1 MATPGETPPEDSGSF
16 PVAATA
22 GEAQPIPL
30 EGGQEGTQPT
40 LANMMSM
47 LQRLADRVETMST
60 EQAKMQDVAQATT
73 AATAEIRRLDEYV
86 RQGFSH
92 FDDRVNRSRVVE
104 QQMRDQLRS
113 ARTSDMPGLMPSDVK
128 PAKIEKLSTTNIDE
142 LRNWFRHARGYLKY
156 HNINPEEPRSVYWAS
171 GYFHGPVSKWWYAQV
186 ASTHDEIGGG
196 FTGITHME
204 AALITEFCGR
214 TPAKQARINLDRA
227 TQRTTVQKYA
237 NYFREQLLELPHRHE
252 EDNVHDFQR
261 GLKPHI
267 RKEVALKNPKT
278 LAEAVQAALA
288 VEAAERETDVHREIR
303 RERLNIMDDDGDD
316 DEQYYS
322 SAEGETTEHEDDLLM
337 ARRLTEEEFERFKKE
352 GRCFICRAKG
362 HAASA
367 CPSKKKKISEY
378 RPRKTRPGN

>member
-40 LANMMSM
+40 LADMMSM

-142 LRNWFRHARGYLKY
+142 LRNWFRHARGL
-156 HNINPEEPRSVYWAS
+156 RQLVY
-171 GYFHGPVSKWWYAQV
+171 K
-186 ASTHDEIGGG
+186 
-196 FTGITHME
+196 
-204 AALITEFCGR
+204 
-214 TPAKQARINLDRA
+214 ARISIH
-227 TQRTTVQKYA
+227 QRDS
-237 NYFREQLLELPHRHE
+237 NW
-252 EDNVHDFQR
+252 
-261 GLKPHI
+261 
-267 RKEVALKNPKT
+267 
-278 LAEAVQAALA
+278 
-288 VEAAERETDVHREIR
+288 
-303 RERLNIMDDDGDD
+303 
-316 DEQYYS
+316 
-322 SAEGETTEHEDDLLM
+322 
-337 ARRLTEEEFERFKKE
+337 
-352 GRCFICRAKG
+352 
-362 HAASA
+362 
-367 CPSKKKKISEY
+367 
-378 RPRKTRPGN
+378 

>member
-40 LANMMSM
+40 LATMMSM

-60 EQAKMQDVAQATT
+60 EQARMQDVAQATT
-73 AATAEIRRLDEYV
+73 AATAEIRRLDEY
-86 RQGFSH
+86 
-92 FDDRVNRSRVVE
+92 
-104 QQMRDQLRS
+104 
-113 ARTSDMPGLMPSDVK
+113 
-128 PAKIEKLSTTNIDE
+128 
-142 LRNWFRHARGYLKY
+142 
-156 HNINPEEPRSVYWAS
+156 
-171 GYFHGPVSKWWYAQV
+171 
-186 ASTHDEIGGG
+186 
-196 FTGITHME
+196 
-204 AALITEFCGR
+204 
-214 TPAKQARINLDRA
+214 
-227 TQRTTVQKYA
+227 
-237 NYFREQLLELPHRHE
+237 
-252 EDNVHDFQR
+252 
-261 GLKPHI
+261 
-267 RKEVALKNPKT
+267 EVALKNPKT

-322 SAEGETTEHEDDLLM
+322 GAEGEATEQEDDLLM

-362 HAASA
+362 HVASA

>member
-1 MATPGETPPEDSGSF
+1 
-16 PVAATA
+16 
-22 GEAQPIPL
+22 
-30 EGGQEGTQPT
+30 
-40 LANMMSM
+40 
-47 LQRLADRVETMST
+47 
-60 EQAKMQDVAQATT
+60 
-73 AATAEIRRLDEYV
+73 
-86 RQGFSH
+86 
-92 FDDRVNRSRVVE
+92 
-104 QQMRDQLRS
+104 
-113 ARTSDMPGLMPSDVK
+113 
-128 PAKIEKLSTTNIDE
+128 
-142 LRNWFRHARGYLKY
+142 
-156 HNINPEEPRSVYWAS
+156 
-171 GYFHGPVSKWWYAQV
+171 
-186 ASTHDEIGGG
+186 
-196 FTGITHME
+196 ME

-261 GLKPHI
+261 VLKPHI

-316 DEQYYS
+316 DEQYYN
-322 SAEGETTEHEDDLLM
+322 SAEGEVTEQEDDLLM

-352 GRCFICRAKG
+352 GRSFICRAKG
-362 HAASA
+362 HVASA
-367 CPSKKKKISEY
+367 CPSKKKKISDY

>member
-60 EQAKMQDVAQATT
+60 EQAKMQEVAQATT
-73 AATAEIRRLDEYV
+73 AATAEIRRSDEY
-86 RQGFSH
+86 
-92 FDDRVNRSRVVE
+92 
-104 QQMRDQLRS
+104 
-113 ARTSDMPGLMPSDVK
+113 
-128 PAKIEKLSTTNIDE
+128 
-142 LRNWFRHARGYLKY
+142 
-156 HNINPEEPRSVYWAS
+156 
-171 GYFHGPVSKWWYAQV
+171 
-186 ASTHDEIGGG
+186 
-196 FTGITHME
+196 
-204 AALITEFCGR
+204 
-214 TPAKQARINLDRA
+214 
-227 TQRTTVQKYA
+227 
-237 NYFREQLLELPHRHE
+237 
-252 EDNVHDFQR
+252 
-261 GLKPHI
+261 
-267 RKEVALKNPKT
+267 EVALKNPKT
-278 LAEAVQAALA
+278 LAEAVQSALA

-322 SAEGETTEHEDDLLM
+322 SAEGEATEQEDDLLM

-362 HAASA
+362 HVASA

>member
-1 MATPGETPPEDSGSF
+1 
-16 PVAATA
+16 
-22 GEAQPIPL
+22 
-30 EGGQEGTQPT
+30 
-40 LANMMSM
+40 
-47 LQRLADRVETMST
+47 MST
-60 EQAKMQDVAQATT
+60 EQAKMQEVAQATT

-156 HNINPEEPRSVYWAS
+156 HNVNPEEPRSVYWAS

-204 AALITEFCGR
+204 AALITEFCG
-214 TPAKQARINLDRA
+214 Q
-227 TQRTTVQKYA
+227 
-237 NYFREQLLELPHRHE
+237 
-252 EDNVHDFQR
+252 
-261 GLKPHI
+261 
-267 RKEVALKNPKT
+267 
-278 LAEAVQAALA
+278 AVQAALA

-322 SAEGETTEHEDDLLM
+322 SAEGEATEQEDDLLM

-362 HAASA
+362 HVASA
-367 CPSKKKKISEY
+367 CPSKKKKISDY

>member
-16 PVAATA
+16 PVAATT

-40 LANMMSM
+40 LADMMSM

-73 AATAEIRRLDEYV
+73 AATAEIRRLDEY
-86 RQGFSH
+86 
-92 FDDRVNRSRVVE
+92 
-104 QQMRDQLRS
+104 
-113 ARTSDMPGLMPSDVK
+113 
-128 PAKIEKLSTTNIDE
+128 
-142 LRNWFRHARGYLKY
+142 
-156 HNINPEEPRSVYWAS
+156 
-171 GYFHGPVSKWWYAQV
+171 
-186 ASTHDEIGGG
+186 
-196 FTGITHME
+196 
-204 AALITEFCGR
+204 
-214 TPAKQARINLDRA
+214 
-227 TQRTTVQKYA
+227 
-237 NYFREQLLELPHRHE
+237 
-252 EDNVHDFQR
+252 
-261 GLKPHI
+261 
-267 RKEVALKNPKT
+267 EVALKNPKT

-322 SAEGETTEHEDDLLM
+322 SAEGEATEQEDDLLM

-362 HAASA
+362 HVASA

>member
-1 MATPGETPPEDSGSF
+1 MATPRETPPEDSGSF

-40 LANMMSM
+40 LADMMSM

-73 AATAEIRRLDEYV
+73 AAMAEIRRLDEYV

-113 ARTSDMPGLMPSDVK
+113 ARTSDMPGLMPSD
-128 PAKIEKLSTTNIDE
+128 
-142 LRNWFRHARGYLKY
+142 
-156 HNINPEEPRSVYWAS
+156 
-171 GYFHGPVSKWWYAQV
+171 
-186 ASTHDEIGGG
+186 
-196 FTGITHME
+196 
-204 AALITEFCGR
+204 
-214 TPAKQARINLDRA
+214 
-227 TQRTTVQKYA
+227 
-237 NYFREQLLELPHRHE
+237 
-252 EDNVHDFQR
+252 
-261 GLKPHI
+261 
-267 RKEVALKNPKT
+267 
-278 LAEAVQAALA
+278 AALA

-322 SAEGETTEHEDDLLM
+322 SAEGEATEQEDDLLM

-362 HAASA
+362 HVASA

>member
-40 LANMMSM
+40 LATMMSM

-73 AATAEIRRLDEYV
+73 AATAEIRRLDEY
-86 RQGFSH
+86 
-92 FDDRVNRSRVVE
+92 
-104 QQMRDQLRS
+104 
-113 ARTSDMPGLMPSDVK
+113 
-128 PAKIEKLSTTNIDE
+128 
-142 LRNWFRHARGYLKY
+142 
-156 HNINPEEPRSVYWAS
+156 
-171 GYFHGPVSKWWYAQV
+171 
-186 ASTHDEIGGG
+186 
-196 FTGITHME
+196 
-204 AALITEFCGR
+204 
-214 TPAKQARINLDRA
+214 
-227 TQRTTVQKYA
+227 
-237 NYFREQLLELPHRHE
+237 
-252 EDNVHDFQR
+252 
-261 GLKPHI
+261 
-267 RKEVALKNPKT
+267 
-278 LAEAVQAALA
+278 AALA

-303 RERLNIMDDDGDD
+303 RERLNTMDDDGDD

-322 SAEGETTEHEDDLLM
+322 SAEGEATEQEDDLLM
-337 ARRLTEEEFERFKKE
+337 ARRLTEEEFERFQKE

-362 HAASA
+362 HVASA

>member
-40 LANMMSM
+40 LATMMSM

-73 AATAEIRRLDEYV
+73 AAMAEIRRLDEY
-86 RQGFSH
+86 
-92 FDDRVNRSRVVE
+92 
-104 QQMRDQLRS
+104 
-113 ARTSDMPGLMPSDVK
+113 
-128 PAKIEKLSTTNIDE
+128 
-142 LRNWFRHARGYLKY
+142 
-156 HNINPEEPRSVYWAS
+156 
-171 GYFHGPVSKWWYAQV
+171 
-186 ASTHDEIGGG
+186 
-196 FTGITHME
+196 
-204 AALITEFCGR
+204 
-214 TPAKQARINLDRA
+214 
-227 TQRTTVQKYA
+227 
-237 NYFREQLLELPHRHE
+237 
-252 EDNVHDFQR
+252 
-261 GLKPHI
+261 
-267 RKEVALKNPKT
+267 
-278 LAEAVQAALA
+278 AALA

-303 RERLNIMDDDGDD
+303 RERLNIMNDDGDD

-322 SAEGETTEHEDDLLM
+322 SAEGEATEQEDDLLM

-362 HAASA
+362 HVASA

-378 RPRKTRPGN
+378 RPRKTRPGNEDVSRPRAARDRVKDCPLKRLARLQKYNPRILERH

>member
-40 LANMMSM
+40 LATMMSM

-60 EQAKMQDVAQATT
+60 EQAKMQEVAQATT

-104 QQMRDQLRS
+104 QQMRDQLRF
-113 ARTSDMPGLMPSDVK
+113 ARTSDMPGLMPSDM
-128 PAKIEKLSTTNIDE
+128 
-142 LRNWFRHARGYLKY
+142 Y
-156 HNINPEEPRSVYWAS
+156 
-171 GYFHGPVSKWWYAQV
+171 
-186 ASTHDEIGGG
+186 
-196 FTGITHME
+196 
-204 AALITEFCGR
+204 
-214 TPAKQARINLDRA
+214 
-227 TQRTTVQKYA
+227 
-237 NYFREQLLELPHRHE
+237 
-252 EDNVHDFQR
+252 
-261 GLKPHI
+261 
-267 RKEVALKNPKT
+267 
-278 LAEAVQAALA
+278 
-288 VEAAERETDVHREIR
+288 VHREIR

-322 SAEGETTEHEDDLLM
+322 SAEGEATEQEDDLLM

-362 HAASA
+362 HVASA

>member
-40 LANMMSM
+40 LVTMMSM

-60 EQAKMQDVAQATT
+60 EQARMQDVAQATT

-156 HNINPEEPRSVYWAS
+156 HNVNPEEPRSVYWAS
-171 GYFHGPVSKWWYAQV
+171 GYFHGPVSKWWQPWLLKLR
-186 ASTHDEIGGG
+186 S
-196 FTGITHME
+196 
-204 AALITEFCGR
+204 GR
-214 TPAKQARINLDRA
+214 QMCTA
-227 TQRTTVQKYA
+227 
-237 NYFREQLLELPHRHE
+237 
-252 EDNVHDFQR
+252 
-261 GLKPHI
+261 
-267 RKEVALKNPKT
+267 
-278 LAEAVQAALA
+278 
-288 VEAAERETDVHREIR
+288 REIR

-322 SAEGETTEHEDDLLM
+322 SAEGETTEQEDDLLM

-362 HAASA
+362 HVASA

>member
-1 MATPGETPPEDSGSF
+1 MATPEETPPEDSGSC

-40 LANMMSM
+40 LATMMSM

-73 AATAEIRRLDEYV
+73 AAMAEIRRLDEYV

-104 QQMRDQLRS
+104 RQMRDQLRS

-156 HNINPEEPRSVYWAS
+156 HNVNPEEPRSVYWHMAIFTDLYPS
-171 GYFHGPVSKWWYAQV
+171 GGTRKWRVRTTKLAAV
-186 ASTHDEIGGG
+186 L
-196 FTGITHME
+196 TGITHME

-322 SAEGETTEHEDDLLM
+322 SAEGEATEQEDDLLM

-362 HAASA
+362 HVASA

>member
-1 MATPGETPPEDSGSF
+1 MATPPEDSGSI

-60 EQAKMQDVAQATT
+60 EQVKMQEVAKATT

-86 RQGFSH
+86 RQDFSH

-128 PAKIEKLSTTNIDE
+128 PSKIEKLSTTNIDE

-156 HNINPEEPRSVYWAS
+156 HNVNPEEPRSVYWAS

-252 EDNVHDFQR
+252 EYNVHDFQR

-278 LAEAVQAALA
+278 LTEAVQAALF

-322 SAEGETTEHEDDLLM
+322 SAEGEATEQEDDLLM

-352 GRCFICRAKG
+352 GRCFICKAKG
-362 HAASA
+362 HVASA

>member
-40 LANMMSM
+40 LATMMSM

-60 EQAKMQDVAQATT
+60 EQAKMQEVAQATT

-104 QQMRDQLRS
+104 QQMRDQLRF

-142 LRNWFRHARGYLKY
+142 LRNWFRHAQGYLKY
-156 HNINPEEPRSVYWAS
+156 HNVNPEEPRSVYWAS

-237 NYFREQLLELPHRHE
+237 NYFREQILELPHRHE
-252 EDNVHDFQR
+252 EDNMY
-261 GLKPHI
+261 
-267 RKEVALKNPKT
+267 
-278 LAEAVQAALA
+278 
-288 VEAAERETDVHREIR
+288 VHREIR

-322 SAEGETTEHEDDLLM
+322 SAEGEATEQEDDLLM

-362 HAASA
+362 HVASA

>member
-40 LANMMSM
+40 LATMMSM

-86 RQGFSH
+86 RQGFGH

-113 ARTSDMPGLMPSDVK
+113 AWTSDMPGLMPSD
-128 PAKIEKLSTTNIDE
+128 
-142 LRNWFRHARGYLKY
+142 
-156 HNINPEEPRSVYWAS
+156 
-171 GYFHGPVSKWWYAQV
+171 
-186 ASTHDEIGGG
+186 
-196 FTGITHME
+196 
-204 AALITEFCGR
+204 
-214 TPAKQARINLDRA
+214 
-227 TQRTTVQKYA
+227 
-237 NYFREQLLELPHRHE
+237 
-252 EDNVHDFQR
+252 
-261 GLKPHI
+261 
-267 RKEVALKNPKT
+267 EVALKNPKT

-322 SAEGETTEHEDDLLM
+322 SAEGEATEQEDDLLM

-362 HAASA
+362 HVASA

>member
-40 LANMMSM
+40 LATMMSM

-60 EQAKMQDVAQATT
+60 EQARMQDVAQAIT

-86 RQGFSH
+86 RQGFGH

-113 ARTSDMPGLMPSDVK
+113 ARTSDMPGLMPSD
-128 PAKIEKLSTTNIDE
+128 
-142 LRNWFRHARGYLKY
+142 
-156 HNINPEEPRSVYWAS
+156 
-171 GYFHGPVSKWWYAQV
+171 
-186 ASTHDEIGGG
+186 
-196 FTGITHME
+196 
-204 AALITEFCGR
+204 
-214 TPAKQARINLDRA
+214 
-227 TQRTTVQKYA
+227 
-237 NYFREQLLELPHRHE
+237 
-252 EDNVHDFQR
+252 
-261 GLKPHI
+261 
-267 RKEVALKNPKT
+267 EVALKNPKT

-288 VEAAERETDVHREIR
+288 VEAAEREIDVHREIR

-322 SAEGETTEHEDDLLM
+322 SAEGEATEQEDDLLM

-362 HAASA
+362 HVASA

>member
-1 MATPGETPPEDSGSF
+1 MATPGQTPPEDSGSF

-40 LANMMSM
+40 LATMMSM

-73 AATAEIRRLDEYV
+73 AAMAEIRRLDEYV

-104 QQMRDQLRS
+104 QQMRDQLRF
-113 ARTSDMPGLMPSDVK
+113 ARTSDMPGLMPSD
-128 PAKIEKLSTTNIDE
+128 
-142 LRNWFRHARGYLKY
+142 
-156 HNINPEEPRSVYWAS
+156 
-171 GYFHGPVSKWWYAQV
+171 
-186 ASTHDEIGGG
+186 
-196 FTGITHME
+196 
-204 AALITEFCGR
+204 
-214 TPAKQARINLDRA
+214 
-227 TQRTTVQKYA
+227 
-237 NYFREQLLELPHRHE
+237 
-252 EDNVHDFQR
+252 
-261 GLKPHI
+261 
-267 RKEVALKNPKT
+267 
-278 LAEAVQAALA
+278 AALA

-322 SAEGETTEHEDDLLM
+322 SAEGEATEQEDDLLM

-362 HAASA
+362 HVASA

>member
-40 LANMMSM
+40 LATMMSM

-128 PAKIEKLSTTNIDE
+128 PAKIEKLPTTNIDE
-142 LRNWFRHARGYLKY
+142 LRKWFRHARGYLKY
-156 HNINPEEPRSVYWAS
+156 HNVNPEEPRSVYWAS

-186 ASTHDEIGGG
+186 ASTHNEIGGG

-204 AALITEFCGR
+204 AALITEFCG
-214 TPAKQARINLDRA
+214 
-227 TQRTTVQKYA
+227 
-237 NYFREQLLELPHRHE
+237 H
-252 EDNVHDFQR
+252 
-261 GLKPHI
+261 
-267 RKEVALKNPKT
+267 
-278 LAEAVQAALA
+278 
-288 VEAAERETDVHREIR
+288 VHREIR
-303 RERLNIMDDDGDD
+303 RKRLNIMDDDGDD

-322 SAEGETTEHEDDLLM
+322 SAEGEATEQEDDLLM

-352 GRCFICRAKG
+352 GRCFIFRAKG
-362 HAASA
+362 HVASA
-367 CPSKKKKISEY
+367 CPSKKKKISDY

>member
-40 LANMMSM
+40 LATMMSM

-60 EQAKMQDVAQATT
+60 EQARMQDVEQATT

-156 HNINPEEPRSVYWAS
+156 HNVNPEEPRSVYWAS

-186 ASTHDEIGGG
+186 AI
-196 FTGITHME
+196 
-204 AALITEFCGR
+204 
-214 TPAKQARINLDRA
+214 
-227 TQRTTVQKYA
+227 QKYA

-322 SAEGETTEHEDDLLM
+322 SAEGEATEQEDDLLM

-362 HAASA
+362 HVASA

-378 RPRKTRPGN
+378 RTQRDPAGKLR

>member
-30 EGGQEGTQPT
+30 EGGQGGTQPT

-60 EQAKMQDVAQATT
+60 EQAKMQEVAQATT

-86 RQGFSH
+86 RQGFGH

-113 ARTSDMPGLMPSDVK
+113 ARTSDMHGLMPSDVK
-128 PAKIEKLSTTNIDE
+128 PSKIEKLST
-142 LRNWFRHARGYLKY
+142 L
-156 HNINPEEPRSVYWAS
+156 S
-171 GYFHGPVSKWWYAQV
+171 
-186 ASTHDEIGGG
+186 
-196 FTGITHME
+196 
-204 AALITEFCGR
+204 
-214 TPAKQARINLDRA
+214 
-227 TQRTTVQKYA
+227 
-237 NYFREQLLELPHRHE
+237 
-252 EDNVHDFQR
+252 
-261 GLKPHI
+261 
-267 RKEVALKNPKT
+267 
-278 LAEAVQAALA
+278 

-316 DEQYYS
+316 DEQYYN
-322 SAEGETTEHEDDLLM
+322 SAEGEATAQEDDMLM

-362 HAASA
+362 HVESP
-367 CPSKKKKISEY
+367 CPSKKKKISDY

>member
-22 GEAQPIPL
+22 GEAQPIPF

-40 LANMMSM
+40 LVTMMSM

-60 EQAKMQDVAQATT
+60 EQARMQDIAQATT

-113 ARTSDMPGLMPSDVK
+113 ARTSDMPGLMPSD
-128 PAKIEKLSTTNIDE
+128 
-142 LRNWFRHARGYLKY
+142 
-156 HNINPEEPRSVYWAS
+156 
-171 GYFHGPVSKWWYAQV
+171 
-186 ASTHDEIGGG
+186 
-196 FTGITHME
+196 
-204 AALITEFCGR
+204 
-214 TPAKQARINLDRA
+214 
-227 TQRTTVQKYA
+227 
-237 NYFREQLLELPHRHE
+237 
-252 EDNVHDFQR
+252 
-261 GLKPHI
+261 
-267 RKEVALKNPKT
+267 
-278 LAEAVQAALA
+278 
-288 VEAAERETDVHREIR
+288 TDVHREIR
-303 RERLNIMDDDGDD
+303 RERLNIMNDDGDD

-322 SAEGETTEHEDDLLM
+322 SAEGEATEQEDDMLM

-362 HAASA
+362 HVASA